1 MPPVSPAGDSMNLTS
16 PEMIRAVTQEWNG
29 DRDSRGRP
37 LVPDDILERMKLVT
51 SEEAWGTCKRNGY
64 SFQFAG
70 DWMNL
75 HPERVVVGRAVT
87 CRWVPRRPDVHDS
100 IDRQGE
106 EDDRV
111 GFQNSWVIDELET
124 NDLIVVDLFGKVFN
138 GTFAG
143 DNLAT
148 AIKSRSGTGMVI
160 DGGIRDTQRILEM
173 DEFNAFI
180 RGVDPSAILD
190 VSMVEI
196 NGITR
201 IGEATCVP
209 GDVVLGTSTG
219 VTFIPPHLA
228 ETVVERSEAIR
239 LKDEF
244 GQQRIREGVYTPG
257 EVDRPFS
264 EAMDKDFEE
273 WKANRLN

>member
-1 MPPVSPAGDSMNLTS
+1 MKLTNS
-16 PEMIRAVTQEWNG
+16 EMISAVTSKWEG
-29 DRDSRGRP
+29 DRDSNGRP
-37 LVPDDILERMKLVT
+37 LVSEGILERMKLVT
-51 SEEAWGTCKRNGY
+51 TEEAWGTCKRNGY
-64 SFQFAG
+64 HFQFAG
-70 DWMNL
+70 NWMNL
-75 HPERVVVGRAVT
+75 HTDRVIVGRALT
-87 CRWVPRRPDVHDS
+87 CRWVPRRPDIHDS
-100 IDRQGE
+100 IDKQGV

-111 GFQNSWVIDELET
+111 GFQNSWVIDELEQ

-160 DGGIRDTQRILEM
+160 DGGIRDAQRIIEM
-173 DEFNAFI
+173 DDFNAFV

-190 VSMVEI
+190 VSMPEI

-219 VTFIPPHLA
+219 VVFIPPHLA
-228 ETVVERSEAIR
+228 LEVVERSEAIR

-244 GQQRIREGVYTPG
+244 GQQRIREGIYTPG
-257 EVDRPFS
+257 EVDRKFS
-264 EAMDKDFEE
+264 EDMNNNFEE
-273 WKANRLN
+273 WKANRLK

>member
-1 MPPVSPAGDSMNLTS
+1 MKLTN
-16 PEMIRAVTQEWNG
+16 PDNIRAITREWKG
-29 DRDSRGRP
+29 DRDANGRP

-64 SFQFAG
+64 SAQFAG
-70 DWMNL
+70 NWMNL
-75 HPERVVVGRAVT
+75 HPDRVIVGRAVT

-100 IDRQGE
+100 IDVQGE

-111 GFQNSWVIDELET
+111 GFQNSWVIDELEQ

-148 AIKSRSGTGMVI
+148 AIKARSGTGMVI
-160 DGGIRDTQRILEM
+160 DGGIRDTQRILQME
-173 DEFNAFI
+173 DFNAVV

-190 VSMVEI
+190 VSMPEI
-196 NGITR
+196 NGVTR

-209 GDVVLGTSTG
+209 GDVVLVTSTG
-219 VTFIPPHLA
+219 VVFIPPHLA
-228 ETVVERSEAIR
+228 ETVVERSENIR

-257 EVDRPFS
+257 EVDREFS
-264 EAMDKDFEE
+264 DEMNKDFEE
-273 WKANRLN
+273 WKAEKLK

>member
-1 MPPVSPAGDSMNLTS
+1 MKVTN
-16 PEMIRAVTQEWNG
+16 PEMIRAVTSKWDGE
-29 DRDSRGRP
+29 RDANGRP
-37 LVPDDILERMKLVT
+37 LVSDDILERMKLVT
-51 SEEAWGTCKRNGY
+51 TEEAWGTCKRHGFA
-64 SFQFAG
+64 FQFAG
-70 DWMNL
+70 NWMNL
-75 HPERVVVGRAVT
+75 HPSRVIVGRAVT

-100 IDRQGE
+100 IDKQGE
-106 EDDRV
+106 KDDRV
-111 GFQNSWVIDELET
+111 GFQNSWVIDELEQ

-173 DEFNAFI
+173 DDFNAFV

-190 VSMVEI
+190 VSMSEI

-209 GDVVLGTSTG
+209 GDVVLGTNTG
-219 VTFIPPHLA
+219 VVFIPPHLA
-228 ETVVERSEAIR
+228 LEVVERSEAIR

-257 EVDRPFS
+257 EVDREFS
-264 EAMDKDFEE
+264 DDMNKDFEE
-273 WKANRLN
+273 WKANRLE

>member
-1 MPPVSPAGDSMNLTS
+1 
-16 PEMIRAVTQEWNG
+16 
-29 DRDSRGRP
+29 
-37 LVPDDILERMKLVT
+37 
-51 SEEAWGTCKRNGY
+51 
-64 SFQFAG
+64 
-70 DWMNL
+70 
-75 HPERVVVGRAVT
+75 
-87 CRWVPRRPDVHDS
+87 
-100 IDRQGE
+100 
-106 EDDRV
+106 
-111 GFQNSWVIDELET
+111 
-124 NDLIVVDLFGKVFN
+124 
-138 GTFAG
+138 
-143 DNLAT
+143 
-148 AIKSRSGTGMVI
+148 
-160 DGGIRDTQRILEM
+160 M

-273 WKANRLN
+273 WKANRLK

>member
-1 MPPVSPAGDSMNLTS
+1 M
-16 PEMIRAVTQEWNG
+16 
-29 DRDSRGRP
+29 
-37 LVPDDILERMKLVT
+37 
-51 SEEAWGTCKRNGY
+51 
-64 SFQFAG
+64 
-70 DWMNL
+70 
-75 HPERVVVGRAVT
+75 
-87 CRWVPRRPDVHDS
+87 
-100 IDRQGE
+100 
-106 EDDRV
+106 
-111 GFQNSWVIDELET
+111 
-124 NDLIVVDLFGKVFN
+124 VDLFGKVFN

-273 WKANRLN
+273 WKANRLK

>member
-1 MPPVSPAGDSMNLTS
+1 M
-16 PEMIRAVTQEWNG
+16 
-29 DRDSRGRP
+29 
-37 LVPDDILERMKLVT
+37 
-51 SEEAWGTCKRNGY
+51 
-64 SFQFAG
+64 
-70 DWMNL
+70 
-75 HPERVVVGRAVT
+75 
-87 CRWVPRRPDVHDS
+87 
-100 IDRQGE
+100 
-106 EDDRV
+106 
-111 GFQNSWVIDELET
+111 
-124 NDLIVVDLFGKVFN
+124 FN

-160 DGGIRDTQRILEM
+160 DGGIRDTQRILQM
-173 DEFNAFI
+173 DEFNAFV

-219 VTFIPPHLA
+219 VIFIPPHLA
-228 ETVVERSEAIR
+228 EEVVDRSEEIR

-257 EVDRPFS
+257 EVDREFS
-264 EAMDKDFEE
+264 DDMNRDFEE
-273 WKANRLN
+273 WKANRLKRA

>member
-1 MPPVSPAGDSMNLTS
+1 MKLTN
-16 PEMIRAVTQEWNG
+16 PEMICAVTRQWEG
-29 DRDSRGRP
+29 DRDANGRP
-37 LVPDDILERMKLVT
+37 LVSDDILERMKLVT
-51 SEEAWGTCKRNGY
+51 TEEAWGTCRRNGY
-64 SFQFAG
+64 SLQFAG

-75 HPERVVVGRAVT
+75 HPDRVIVGRAVT
-87 CRWVPRRPDVHDS
+87 CRWVPQRPDINDS
-100 IDRQGE
+100 IEKQGE
-106 EDDRV
+106 EDGRV
-111 GFQNSWVIDELET
+111 GGQNSWVIDELEQG
-124 NDLIVVDLFGKVFN
+124 DLIVVDLFGKIYN

-173 DEFNAFI
+173 DEFNSFI
-180 RGVDPSAILD
+180 RGVDPSAIND
-190 VSMVEI
+190 VSMPEI

-219 VTFIPPHLA
+219 VIFIPPHLA
-228 ETVVERSEAIR
+228 LEVVERSEEVR
-239 LKDEF
+239 LRDAF

-257 EVDRPFS
+257 EVDRKFS
-264 EAMDKDFEE
+264 DDMEKDFED
-273 WKANRLN
+273 WKANQPK

>member
-1 MPPVSPAGDSMNLTS
+1 VL
-16 PEMIRAVTQEWNG
+16 
-29 DRDSRGRP
+29 
-37 LVPDDILERMKLVT
+37 
-51 SEEAWGTCKRNGY
+51 
-64 SFQFAG
+64 
-70 DWMNL
+70 
-75 HPERVVVGRAVT
+75 
-87 CRWVPRRPDVHDS
+87 
-100 IDRQGE
+100 
-106 EDDRV
+106 
-111 GFQNSWVIDELET
+111 
-124 NDLIVVDLFGKVFN
+124 N

-173 DEFNAFI
+173 DDFNALV

-190 VSMVEI
+190 VSMPEI

-209 GDVVLGTSTG
+209 GDVVLGTRTG
-219 VTFIPPHLA
+219 VVFIPPHLA
-228 ETVVERSEAIR
+228 LEVVERSESIR

-257 EVDRPFS
+257 EVDREFS
-264 EAMDKDFEE
+264 EDMDKDFGE
-273 WKANRLN
+273 WKANRLK